1 MAFLLSLAAVFGSS
15 DREPSPPHRLHER
28 PSNTLVRRPNPRPHA
43 RVARREAR
51 KLPAHIHREVRDV
64 RDGVDRRRLRRRK
77 PGVRRL
83 VPGRL
88 LLVVNLRQP
97 GVGVELLPL
106 RQLLFRLEELRER
119 LECGRPVCAERGGI
133 VSVRLH

>member
-1 MAFLLSLAAVFGSS
+1 M
-15 DREPSPPHRLHER
+15 RY
-28 PSNTLVRRPNPRPHA
+28 
-43 RVARREAR
+43 
-51 KLPAHIHREVRDV
+51 
-64 RDGVDRRRLRRRK
+64 GVDGRSFRRRK

-97 GVGVELLPL
+97 SVWVELLPL

-119 LECGRPVCAERGGI
+119 LERGRPVCAERGGTM
-133 VSVRLH
+133 SARLR